1 MGMQKAQVYIDA
13 PLTGCLR
20 SPAGKLAVT
29 LKAFVSQG
37 SMGVSAPS
45 FWRQD
50 QPEALPPPPQPS
62 MPSLMSLLPQASTK
76 SLQEPCSCCKRVK
89 VKTQKALPMLLFW
102 KERPQRGGGGQVPAA
117 ELLAHQIQG
126 VP

>member
-50 QPEALPPPPQPS
+50 QPEALPPPLNLLCPPS
-62 MPSLMSLLPQASTK
+62 CLSSHKRQQNHSRNLAPVAS
-76 SLQEPCSCCKRVK
+76 
-89 VKTQKALPMLLFW
+89 A
-102 KERPQRGGGGQVPAA
+102 
-117 ELLAHQIQG
+117 
-126 VP
+126 